1 MSLIP
6 DQIAANH
13 LSKLLDAANESGL
26 PVWREITPEQAKKHV
41 LSYVRLADVLKADH
55 QTIHDSY
62 TTKPNNKHWGP
73 WYIGQLLLKQQEQA
87 HKARMDADR
96 MAAQSNPLAKQ
107 VAKSSD
113 VRYDAEKQTA
123 DNIADR
129 AFAGKLMSEH
139 TGAQRRK
146 VVQWAIKRIGKD
158 PTSPAAP
165 KNLKEFIAYRILAG
179 VIREKKA

>member
-1 MSLIP
+1 MILIP

-96 MAAQSNPLAKQ
+96 MAAQRSTLAKQ
-107 VAKSSD
+107 VAQGTD

-129 AFAGKLMSEH
+129 AFAGKWMSKH
-139 TGAQRRK
+139 SKAQRRRIVK
-146 VVQWAIKRIGKD
+146 WAIARTGD
-158 PTSPAAP
+158 TRMR
-165 KNLKEFIAYRILAG
+165 EFIAYRILAK
-179 VIREKKA
+179 VLREKTA